1 MGFLSPHD
9 TKVATLSGGWHMRL
23 SLARAMMS
31 KAELLLLDEPT
42 NHLDVEGVAWLT
54 AYLQGKDDVTASDF
68 LTPNGFRHHCSPP
81 FFFEKNTNMN
91 RQWAR

>member
-1 MGFLSPHD
+1 MWLRLCCCGRIQSRALNNERQVGFLSPHD

-54 AYLQGKDDVTASDF
+54 AYLQGKDDVTVMIQ
-68 LTPNGFRHHCSPP
+68 
-81 FFFEKNTNMN
+81 K
-91 RQWAR
+91 

>member
-1 MGFLSPHD
+1 
-9 TKVATLSGGWHMRL
+9 MRL

-54 AYLQGKDDVTASDF
+54 AYLQGKDDVTASD
-68 LTPNGFRHHCSPP
+68 C
-81 FFFEKNTNMN
+81 
-91 RQWAR
+91 